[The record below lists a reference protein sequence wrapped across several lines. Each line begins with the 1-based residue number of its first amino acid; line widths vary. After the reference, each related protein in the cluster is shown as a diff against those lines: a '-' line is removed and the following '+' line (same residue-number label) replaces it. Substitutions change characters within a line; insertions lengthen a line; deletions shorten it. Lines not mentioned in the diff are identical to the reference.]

1 MIAYWL
7 MNKTKIT
14 GSQLYEE
21 SYANK
26 KPKSSKSVQIGM
38 VTVRATH
45 LAINNPGQQVFQ
57 TQSYILVVSF
67 CMLNVF
73 RPSFEVVKEVWIVNK
88 IKQFKTNWR
97 CFYLMPGID

>member
-45 LAINNPGQQVFQ
+45 LAINNSGQQVFQ
-57 TQSYILVVSF
+57 T
-67 CMLNVF
+67 
-73 RPSFEVVKEVWIVNK
+73 EVK
-88 IKQFKTNWR
+88 
-97 CFYLMPGID
+97 

>member
-1 MIAYWL
+1 MIVSWL

-21 SYANK
+21 SYNNK

-38 VTVRATH
+38 VTVMAIH

-57 TQSYILVVSF
+57 TQS
-67 CMLNVF
+67 
-73 RPSFEVVKEVWIVNK
+73 
-88 IKQFKTNWR
+88 
-97 CFYLMPGID
+97 

>member
-1 MIAYWL
+1 

-38 VTVRATH
+38 VTVRTTH

-57 TQSYILVVSF
+57 IQSSILVVSSY
-67 CMLNVF
+67 MLIVF
-73 RPSFEVVKEVWIVNK
+73 RPSCEVVKEGRILSLVSGYRRFVVSI
-88 IKQFKTNWR
+88 
-97 CFYLMPGID
+97 

>member
-1 MIAYWL
+1 

-14 GSQLYEE
+14 GSQLYDE

-57 TQSYILVVSF
+57 TQS
-67 CMLNVF
+67 
-73 RPSFEVVKEVWIVNK
+73 
-88 IKQFKTNWR
+88 
-97 CFYLMPGID
+97 